1 MDISDAEI
9 KASTVRDSV
18 DGMEPVSLVV
28 QDNTMH
34 DVSQLHVAAFGE
46 VGTSQDSI
54 IQTVPIE
61 SIPSTVSS
69 PADPLKPLHSS
80 RIFLDI
86 CCGLNAPLSSAVS
99 QLSGDIMQFD
109 ILIHSSDDLLDNQCY
124 ERLLRVCASGIVAYA
139 GASPSCCEYSR
150 LKLKPGGPPALRTP
164 EFLQGL
170 PDLNSMQLLK
180 VQESNI
186 MLERCIMCLRL
197 VISSGGHGHLEQPSS
212 AMSWQEPVVQQYL
225 QQEACSCV
233 SIAACGYDRDW
244 CKTWMLASTFS
255 DIERLAFLCPHP
267 KGTHQ
272 QIAGALSPEGHFLS
286 RDTAQYPP
294 SLAKRF
300 AELILPLLT
309 TTGVSIALSNLDQ
322 YLPVKSLADPPFPRQ
337 DGGGFASQA
346 DWSAQHSYDDC
357 FKTLRKNFFSHI
369 MDQRLDRVI
378 MGAFYNRSELPPFSM
393 EQLAPFRRYLD
404 EFLMAQGHMPDW
416 SIPKDQNISLFVLQ
430 HLCLCMGDPDTALFP
445 YLIEGVPLGINE
457 TIAPS
462 KCFPLQPASHE
473 FDPPLLSVH
482 HTNWSSAE
490 EDPEVVN
497 ELIQK
502 EIDSGWVEQFHGTIE
517 DAQQF
522 FENGLAIGRLG
533 LALSD
538 SRPPRLVLDSTV
550 CGVNPRCKV
559 PEKSQLPT
567 ARDVLRSYPL
577 RQSSKELSGVSF
589 DVKSAHKQVAVHPK
603 DRGYLCFQFQGKIFF
618 YKNCPFGAVVS
629 AHFWSRLGGVYQR
642 LFHRLCFLPH
652 AAFLYVDDLLWIQE
666 STIIGLSAAVIA
678 ILCLLTGLPI
688 SWKKCELGSC
698 IIWIGWS
705 FHLGSG
711 FVSLPESKRQKRLD
725 LLTKLQTSSHCSR
738 KSLEKFLGLALWV
751 TQLWPEMR
759 IWLHNVYRDLYS
771 IPASQFS
778 VDPSNWDQILTC
790 LSDDLIFT
798 SKPAQTAIPIQGHLI
813 QVRHHSVSTKMDL
826 QNCLISDKRIWLRI
840 RDPNSSKR
848 KLSAASIRILKMYFQ
863 WLENL
868 SPVRSMWPKPVWQ
881 SLCVADAFAAGTKAG
896 IGGAIFLPSGACT
909 WFSLPLQHSD
919 FKSLNIPIHDD
930 LQKDIAS
937 LETLAQIALVF
948 ITIQQFPGARIPIK
962 IPTLSDNTGAEAVSN
977 KLFTTNLPLA
987 LFLEKLCLLIST
999 SHVEVEVNHIPG
1011 RDNTYA
1017 DALSRWTETGDPPC
1031 NFLLKDRFD
1040 IQLPTLWNLDRQPKL
1055 VPASAWIP
1063 WKLPGS

>member
-1 MDISDAEI
+1 MSP
-9 KASTVRDSV
+9 
-18 DGMEPVSLVV
+18 PVQVECIPGQVPS
-28 QDNTMH
+28 
-34 DVSQLHVAAFGE
+34 AAFNP
-46 VGTSQDSI
+46 Q
-54 IQTVPIE
+54 PHH
-61 SIPSTVSS
+61 PY
-69 PADPLKPLHSS
+69 
-80 RIFLDI
+80 RIFLDV
-86 CCGLNAPLSSAVS
+86 CCGLQAPLSTAVHK
-99 QLSGDIMQFD
+99 LSGDTLQFD
-109 ILIHSSDDLLDNQCY
+109 ILIHSTDDLLDNQCY
-124 ERLLRVCASGIVAYA
+124 ESLLRVCASGIVAYI

-150 LKLKPGGPPALRTP
+150 LKLRPGGPPALRTP
-164 EFLQGL
+164 EFLQGR
-170 PDLNSMQLLK
+170 PDLSSAQLLR

-186 MLERCIMCLRL
+186 MLERCIICIRL
-197 VISSGGHGHLEQPSS
+197 VSSSGGHGHLEQPSS
-212 AMSWQEPVVQQYL
+212 AMSWQEPAVQQFL

-233 SIAACGYDRDW
+233 SIAACGYGRDW
-244 CKTWMLASTFS
+244 NKTWMLASTFS
-255 DIERLAFLCPHP
+255 DLEQLAWACPHL

-294 SLAKRF
+294 LMAERF

-309 TTGVSIALSNLDQ
+309 TNGVSIALSNLDQ
-322 YLPVKSLADPPFPRQ
+322 YLPVKSLADQPFPRQ

-346 DWSAQHSYDDC
+346 DWSAKHSYDDC

-369 MDQRLDRVI
+369 MDNRLDKVI
-378 MGAFYNRSELPPFSM
+378 LGAFANRSELPPFSM
-393 EQLAPFRRYLD
+393 EQLAPFRSFLD

-416 SIPKDQNISLFVLQ
+416 SIPKDQNIALFILQ
-430 HLCLCMGDPDTALFP
+430 RLCQCMGDPDTELFP
-445 YLIEGVPLGINE
+445 YLVEGVLLGINE
-457 TIAPS
+457 SIAPS
-462 KCFPLQPASHE
+462 RCFPLQPASPE

-490 EDPEVVN
+490 DDPEIVN

-502 EIDSGWVEQFHGTIE
+502 EIDSGWVEQFQGTVE

-577 RQSSKELSGVSF
+577 RQSCKELSGVSF
-589 DVKSAHKQVAVHPK
+589 DVKSAHKQVAVNPK

-666 STIIGLSAAVIA
+666 STVIGPSAAVIA

-698 IIWIGWS
+698 IVWIGWS
-705 FHLGSG
+705 FHIRSG
-711 FVSLPESKRQKRLD
+711 FVSLPESKRQKLLD
-725 LLTKLQTSSHCSR
+725 LLKKLQASSHCSR

-759 IWLHNVYRDLYS
+759 IWLHNLYRDLYS

-778 VDPSNWDQILTC
+778 VDPGNWDQILAC
-790 LSDDLIFT
+790 VSDDLIFT
-798 SKPAQTAIPIQGHLI
+798 AKPKHTAIPIQGHLV
-813 QVRHHSVSTKMDL
+813 QVRHHAVSTKMDL
-826 QNCLISDKRIWLRI
+826 QHCLISDKRIWLRI

-848 KLSAASIRILKMYFQ
+848 KLSASSIRILHLYSQ
-863 WLENL
+863 WLQNL
-868 SPVRSMWPKPVWQ
+868 SPVRSMWPKPIWQ
-881 SLCVADAFAAGTKAG
+881 GLCVADAFAAGMKAG

-909 WFSLPLQHSD
+909 WFSLQLQHSD
-919 FKSLNIPIHDD
+919 FKSLNIPIHED

-987 LFLEKLCLLIST
+987 LFLEKLCLLIAT
-999 SHVEVEVNHIPG
+999 SHVEVEG
-1011 RDNTYA
+1011 KDNTYA
-1017 DALSRWTETGDPPC
+1017 DALSRWTGAGDPPC
-1031 NFLLKDRFD
+1031 QFLLKDRFEL
-1040 IQLPTLWNLDRQPKL
+1040 QLPTLWNLDRQPKL